1 MNEYNKD
8 FSLFYEGLRG
18 KTNCL
23 NSFVNMFN
31 DKYPMVIRSF
41 AKTLE

>member
-8 FSLFYEGLRG
+8 FSMFYETIKG

-23 NSFVNMFN
+23 ELFTKSFN
-31 DKYPMVIRSF
+31 DKYPMVIKSF
-41 AKTLE
+41 VKILE